1 MNISFIYTDKISDK
15 RKGRQKMENRNECVI
30 RLNNGTE
37 MPGLGFGVFRITDEK
52 DQGSRSMQF

>member
-1 MNISFIYTDKISDK
+1 
-15 RKGRQKMENRNECVI
+15 MENRNECVI

-37 MPGLGFGVFRITDEK
+37 MPGLGFGVFLITDEK